1 MKQKRLG
8 KEELLAK
15 LKQIAADE
23 RFKLD
28 AYFLCGAPSGLPN
41 ETLRKACEI
50 YLTATAAGQMTEEI
64 RSALIAELE
73 GAVAK
78 KDQIQVV
85 GDLTN
90 NQADIAEVLA
100 NQELL

>member
-1 MKQKRLG
+1 MRQKKLE

-15 LKQIAADE
+15 LKQIVVDE
-23 RFKLD
+23 KFKVD

-41 ETLRKACEI
+41 ETLRKACEV
-50 YLTATAAGQMTEEI
+50 YLVADAERTMTEEI
-64 RSALIAELE
+64 RSVLIVELQK
-73 GAVAK
+73 AAAK
-78 KDQIQVV
+78 KDGLHIV

-100 NQELL
+100 NQDLL